1 MQLNKIQLQE
11 RENALFYYKLI
22 IQGKTS
28 NPQVID
34 LVVDYFQKYPELFKT
49 DTTEEEY
56 PDCERVEPILPA
68 TPGLAHT
75 VFIRQYRK
83 PKKTP
88 PKHNLTPRL
97 PYPDRRK
104 IKWRPFE
111 DGTLDEVPYDLDPYD
126 D

>member
-1 MQLNKIQLQE
+1 MQLTKEQLQE
-11 RENALFYYKLI
+11 HENNIFYYKLI

-28 NPQVID
+28 NPELINIVFN
-34 LVVDYFQKYPELFKT
+34 YFQKYPELFKT
-49 DTTEEEY
+49 DTLEDEY
-56 PDCERVEPILPA
+56 PDHLVEPILPA
-68 TPGLAHT
+68 TPDPAHV
-75 VFIRQYRK
+75 VFIRLYRK

-104 IKWRPFE
+104 IKWGPFE